1 MADLLETGG
10 NDNEIA
16 REQSEFVRIALGR
29 LMDMGKGLID
39 FAQRV
44 DQWAK
49 THLEAGNKLLLP
61 ETATV
66 KDVQQVETA
75 FQDPQNATVEV
86 NAVSQTEG
94 GEIIRQPVADPWDLP
109 VEQVVDQAISR
120 LDEPAET
127 EAIPVE
133 AVIDN
138 PEPVQAE
145 TQDQKPLVNEF
156 IEKAGESLQQKTND
170 FLTQAERFI
179 QDNVQVTI
187 EPIAQQDGSLAMSVD
202 KPSLLAQ
209 MSLAG
214 GQFAQAAKEEMQK
227 LAPQQFEQ
235 VSRVVQSTQE
245 RVQRAVSSVAESVQ
259 AKLNEPSVSEK
270 LDAMQLDI
278 NQIRQ
283 EIRAEFATDIENLT
297 HAVANL
303 ESNVAYLELQQS
315 SIKDKI
321 EALDAKLPLN
331 NPKLNSWQ
339 QSFTNNVKATLQK
352 VSQQLGEKI
361 NQLKT
366 QVQGLVEKFM
376 QKVGQRL
383 QPLVDRLR
391 PVVNQAQN
399 FRADV
404 IDGYNQTRQTVGETF
419 NNAMKFVGEKA
430 SDLQVAAIN
439 KSADHLFAKHGQSVE
454 GGQVYGGEKYRFHR
468 DTEGTLTITGRD
480 QKTIYQNGEFNAQV
494 PKEDRAAIV
503 GATQEISENLD
514 KKEANQQKQSAQ
526 QKKATAQ
533 QERPKAVAAARR
545 R

>member
-10 NDNEIA
+10 NDNEMA

-75 FQDPQNATVEV
+75 LQDPQNAKVEV

-94 GEIIRQPVADPWDLP
+94 GEIVRRPVADPWDLP
-109 VEQVVDQAISR
+109 VEQVVDQAISK

-127 EAIPVE
+127 EAVAVE

-138 PEPVQAE
+138 PEPVQTS
-145 TQDQKPLVNEF
+145 TQDEKPLVNEF
-156 IEKAGESLQQKTND
+156 IEKAGESLQQKTNE

-179 QDNVQVTI
+179 QENVQVTI
-187 EPIAQQDGSLAMSVD
+187 EPITQQDGSLAMSVD

-214 GQFAQAAKEEMQK
+214 GKFAQAAQQELQK
-227 LAPQQFEQ
+227 LAPQQFER
-235 VSRVVQSTQE
+235 VSQVVQNTQE
-245 RVQRAVSSVAESVQ
+245 GVDQAIDGLVQQ
-259 AKLNEPSVSEK
+259 AQQKLNQPSV
-270 LDAMQLDI
+270 
-278 NQIRQ
+278 RQ
-283 EIRAEFATDIENLT
+283 ELTEMRADLQTIRAEISEEFKTEIGELRSQVG
-297 HAVANL
+297 HL
-303 ESNVAYLELQQS
+303 EMQISNLQQQQT
-315 SIKDKI
+315 KTEDMVKALTDKP
-321 EALDAKLPLN
+321 ALN
-331 NPKLNSWQ
+331 NSKLNTWQ
-339 QSFTNNVKATLQK
+339 QSFTNNVKATFQK

-366 QVQGLVEKFM
+366 QVQGLFEEFK
-376 QKVGQRL
+376 QNIGQRL

-391 PVVNQAQN
+391 PVVNQAKN
-399 FRADV
+399 LRADV

-454 GGQVYGGEKYRFHR
+454 GGQVYEGEKYRFHR

-503 GATQEISENLD
+503 GATQQISENLE
-514 KKEANQQKQSAQ
+514 KKGSASTEASSTT
-526 QKKATAQ
+526 KASPCSTGATQ
-533 QERPKAVAAARR
+533 GCSGC
-545 R
+545 